1 MPALPTSAMQT
12 VILMDRPLVSNSRI
26 LFFISSQESQVD
38 LVLLFSREMFLICWR
53 STHSEIFRASLVF
66 ENVWGSLSQMF
77 GQKVRN
83 ILVCG
88 QSSSLI
94 VVSPGRAMP
103 HCWPVPWHYGF
114 YKRSLDQNMEVC
126 QT

>member
-1 MPALPTSAMQT
+1 MPALLTSAMQT
-12 VILMDRPLVSNSRI
+12 VSLTAKPLISSSGMS
-26 LFFISSQESQVD
+26 FFIPYQVSQVTF
-38 LVLLFSREMFLICWR
+38 VFLFSREMFFICWR
-53 STHSEIFRASLVF
+53 STQSEIFRAGLVF

-103 HCWPVPWHYGF
+103 HCWPVPSHYGF
-114 YKRSLDQNMEVC
+114 Y
-126 QT
+126 